1 MSNAIPRKVT
11 VDSKKVAELV
21 FEKIFPA
28 MQGQP
33 TDAMVLS
40 LICAAA
46 LAMQP
51 HCPHDKLQQV
61 IMDTSGY
68 LIMQLTADEDNDGAT
83 VN

>member
-1 MSNAIPRKVT
+1 MPIQTGIPRRVT
-11 VDSKKVAELV
+11 VSSNKVAELV

-46 LAMQP
+46 IAMKPAIEQ
-51 HCPHDKLQQV
+51 DELQRV
-61 IMDTSGY
+61 ILETSGY
-68 LIMQLTADEDNDGAT
+68 LINQLTPAVDAKDAN
-83 VN
+83 

>member
-1 MSNAIPRKVT
+1 MSQDIPRKVT
-11 VDSKKVAELV
+11 VSSQKVAELV

-40 LICAAA
+40 LICAAC
-46 LAMQP
+46 LAMRP
-51 HCPHDKLQQV
+51 NCDHEKLQRV

-68 LIMQLTADEDNDGAT
+68 LITQLMDEPAANE

>member
-1 MSNAIPRKVT
+1 MIQGTPHRVSV
-11 VDSKKVAELV
+11 SSQKVAELV

-46 LAMQP
+46 LAMRP
-51 HCPHDKLQQV
+51 NLEHEKLQAV
-61 IMDTSGY
+61 ILDVSGH
-68 LIMQLTADEDNDGAT
+68 LIMQLQDVPVAGEGN
-83 VN
+83 